1 MEKSG
6 RSKGPENTNFNE
18 ISIPMD
24 KPNQDYPNF
33 NLNGKVALITGAAR
47 GLGRACALALA
58 HEGANIALGLRDV
71 TTAAD
76 LEQEIKAMGREV
88 IRLQMD
94 VSDLKQIEDAVSRV
108 VETFGKIDIL
118 VNNVGVAPA
127 NLAENVTEEDFD
139 HTINLNLKGTFFT
152 AQAVGKQMIAQR
164 SGRIINMSSQA
175 GFIALEN
182 ESIYC
187 MTKAGVNHLT
197 RNLASE
203 WAKYNINVNAVA
215 PTFIETPG
223 TEPWLKDK
231 DFRQSV
237 LDRIP
242 LGRIGK
248 PMEVAGAVVFL
259 ASDAASLIT
268 GEIMLID
275 GGWTAR

>member
-1 MEKSG
+1 MTKS
-6 RSKGPENTNFNE
+6 EQE
-18 ISIPMD
+18 
-24 KPNQDYPNF
+24 YPNF
-33 NLNGKVALITGAAR
+33 RLNGKVAIITGAAR

-58 HEGANIALGLRDV
+58 HEGADIALGLRDV

-76 LEQEIKAMGREV
+76 LEQKIKAMGRKV

-94 VSDLKQIEDAVSRV
+94 VSDLQQINDAVSQV
-108 VETFGKIDIL
+108 VKTFGKIDIL
-118 VNNVGVAPA
+118 VNNVGIAPD
-127 NLAENVTEEDFD
+127 NPAENVTEEDFD
-139 HTINLNLKGTFFT
+139 RTINLNLKGTFFT
-152 AQAVGKQMIAQR
+152 AQTAGKQMIKQG

-175 GFIALEN
+175 GFIALDN
-182 ESIYC
+182 ESVYC

-197 RNLASE
+197 KNLASE

-223 TEPWLKDK
+223 TEPWLKDSA
-231 DFRQSV
+231 FRQSV

-275 GGWTAR
+275 GGWTTR

>member
-1 MEKSG
+1 MKDTKQE
-6 RSKGPENTNFNE
+6 
-18 ISIPMD
+18 
-24 KPNQDYPNF
+24 YPNF
-33 NLNGKVALITGAAR
+33 KLDGKVALITGAAR

-58 HEGANIALGLRDV
+58 HEGADIALGLRDIS
-71 TTAAD
+71 TAAD
-76 LEQEIKAMGREV
+76 LEQEIKTMGRKV

-94 VSDLKQIEDAVSRV
+94 VSDLQQIKNAVADV
-108 VETFGKIDIL
+108 VKTFGKIDIL
-118 VNNVGVAPA
+118 VNNVGIAPG
-127 NLAENVTEEDFD
+127 NPVEKVTEADFD
-139 HTINLNLKGTFFT
+139 HTVNVNLKGNFFT
-152 AQAVGKQMIAQR
+152 AQAVGNQMIKQG

-175 GFIALEN
+175 GFIALDN
-182 ESIYC
+182 ESVYC

-223 TEPWLKDK
+223 TEPWLKDAA
-231 DFRQSV
+231 FRQSV

-275 GGWTAR
+275 GGWTTR

>member
-1 MEKSG
+1 MKKS
-6 RSKGPENTNFNE
+6 EQE
-18 ISIPMD
+18 
-24 KPNQDYPNF
+24 YPNF
-33 NLNGKVALITGAAR
+33 KLTGKVAIITGAAR

-58 HEGANIALGLRDV
+58 HEGADIALGLRDV

-76 LEQEIKAMGREV
+76 LEQEIKAMGRKV

-94 VSDLKQIEDAVSRV
+94 VSSLQQINDAVSRAV
-108 VETFGKIDIL
+108 KTFGKIDIL
-118 VNNVGVAPA
+118 VNNVGIAPA
-127 NLAENVTEEDFD
+127 NPAEKVTEEDFD
-139 HTINLNLKGTFFT
+139 NTINLNLKGTFFT
-152 AQAVGKQMIAQR
+152 AQAVGKQMIKQG
-164 SGRIINMSSQA
+164 SGSIINMSSQA
-175 GFIALEN
+175 GFIALDD
-182 ESIYC
+182 ESVYC

-197 RNLASE
+197 KNLASE

-268 GEIMLID
+268 GEILLID
-275 GGWTAR
+275 GGWTTR

>member
-1 MEKSG
+1 MEK
-6 RSKGPENTNFNE
+6 EEQEF
-18 ISIPMD
+18 
-24 KPNQDYPNF
+24 PNF
-33 NLNGKVALITGAAR
+33 KLNGKVALVTGAAR

-58 HEGANIALGLRDV
+58 HEGADIALGLRDIA
-71 TTAAD
+71 TAAD
-76 LEQEIKAMGREV
+76 LEQEIKTMGRKV

-94 VSDLKQIEDAVSRV
+94 VSSLQQINDAVARV
-108 VETFGKIDIL
+108 VEIFGKIDIL
-118 VNNVGVAPA
+118 VNNVGVAPG
-127 NLAENVTEEDFD
+127 NPAEKVTEADFD
-139 HTINLNLKGTFFT
+139 HTVNLNLKGTFFT
-152 AQAVGKQMIAQR
+152 AQAVGKQMIKQR
-164 SGRIINMSSQA
+164 SGHIINMSSQA
-175 GFIALEN
+175 GFIALDS
-182 ESIYC
+182 ESVYC

-197 RNLASE
+197 KNLASE

-237 LDRIP
+237 VDRIP

-248 PMEVAGAVVFL
+248 PMDVAGAVVFL

-275 GGWTAR
+275 GGWTVR

>member
-1 MEKSG
+1 MK
-6 RSKGPENTNFNE
+6 KPEQE
-18 ISIPMD
+18 
-24 KPNQDYPNF
+24 YPNF
-33 NLNGKVALITGAAR
+33 KLNGKVALITGAAR

-58 HEGANIALGLRDV
+58 HEGADIALGLRDV
-71 TTAAD
+71 ATAAD
-76 LEQEIKAMGREV
+76 VEQEIRTMGRKV

-94 VSDLKQIEDAVSRV
+94 VSDLQQINDAVARV
-108 VETFGKIDIL
+108 VEIFGKINIL
-118 VNNVGVAPA
+118 VNNVGVAPG
-127 NLAENVTEEDFD
+127 NPAEKVTEADFD
-139 HTINLNLKGTFFT
+139 HTVNLNLKGTFFT
-152 AQAVGKQMIAQR
+152 AQAVGKQMIKQQ

-175 GFIALEN
+175 GFIALDS
-182 ESIYC
+182 ESVYC

-197 RNLASE
+197 KNLASE

-237 LDRIP
+237 VDRIP

-275 GGWTAR
+275 GGWTVR

>member
-1 MEKSG
+1 MNKL
-6 RSKGPENTNFNE
+6 T
-18 ISIPMD
+18 
-24 KPNQDYPNF
+24 YPSF
-33 NLNGKVALITGAAR
+33 TLTGKIALITGAGK

-58 HEGANIALGLRDV
+58 HAGADIGLGLRDV
-71 TTAAD
+71 NTAED
-76 LEQEIKAMGREV
+76 LEQEIKAMGRRV

-94 VSDLKQIEDAVSRV
+94 VSSLDQINSAVDSLI
-108 VETFGKIDIL
+108 EQLGKIDIL
-118 VNNVGVAPA
+118 VNNVGVAPD
-127 NLAENVTEEDFD
+127 NPAEKVTEEDFD
-139 HTINLNLKGTFFT
+139 YTINLNLKGTFFT
-152 AQAVGKQMIAQR
+152 AQAVGKQMIKQGG
-164 SGRIINMSSQA
+164 GRIINMSSQA
-175 GFIALEN
+175 GFIALDD

-187 MTKAGVNHLT
+187 MTKAGINHLT
-197 RNLASE
+197 KNLASE

-237 LDRIP
+237 IDRIP
-242 LGRIGK
+242 LGRIGQ

-268 GEIMLID
+268 GDIMLID

>member
-1 MEKSG
+1 MKNSEQ
-6 RSKGPENTNFNE
+6 E
-18 ISIPMD
+18 
-24 KPNQDYPNF
+24 YPNF
-33 NLNGKVALITGAAR
+33 NLDGKVAIVTGAAR

-58 HEGANIALGLRDV
+58 HEGADIALGLRDV
-71 TTAAD
+71 ATATD
-76 LEQEIKAMGREV
+76 LEQEIKTMGRKV

-94 VSDLKQIEDAVSRV
+94 VSDLQQINDAVARV

-118 VNNVGVAPA
+118 VNNVGVAQGNP
-127 NLAENVTEEDFD
+127 AENVTEADFD
-139 HTINLNLKGTFFT
+139 HTVNLNLKGTFFT
-152 AQAVGKQMIAQR
+152 AQAVGKQMIKQG

-175 GFIALEN
+175 GFIALDN

-197 RNLASE
+197 KNLASE

-231 DFRQSV
+231 AFRQSV
-237 LDRIP
+237 VDRIP

-275 GGWTAR
+275 GGWTAK

>member
-1 MEKSG
+1 MEKS
-6 RSKGPENTNFNE
+6 EQE
-18 ISIPMD
+18 
-24 KPNQDYPNF
+24 YPNF
-33 NLNGKVALITGAAR
+33 KLNGKVALVTGAAR

-58 HEGANIALGLRDV
+58 HEGADIALGLRDV
-71 TTAAD
+71 ATATE
-76 LEQEIKAMGREV
+76 LEQEIKTMGRKV

-94 VSDLKQIEDAVSRV
+94 VSDLQQINDAVARV
-108 VETFGKIDIL
+108 VETFGQLDIL
-118 VNNVGVAPA
+118 VNNVGVAPV
-127 NLAENVTEEDFD
+127 NLAENVTEADFD
-139 HTINLNLKGTFFT
+139 HTVNLNLKGTFFT
-152 AQAVGKQMIAQR
+152 AQAVGKQMIKQR

-175 GFIALEN
+175 GFIALEG
-182 ESIYC
+182 ESVYC

-197 RNLASE
+197 KNLASE

-223 TEPWLKDK
+223 TEPWLKDPA
-231 DFRQSV
+231 FRQSV
-237 LDRIP
+237 VDRIP

-268 GEIMLID
+268 GEILLID

>member
-1 MEKSG
+1 MNLPEQQYPSFKLN
-6 RSKGPENTNFNE
+6 SKV
-18 ISIPMD
+18 S
-24 KPNQDYPNF
+24 
-33 NLNGKVALITGAAR
+33 LITGAAR
-47 GLGRACALALA
+47 GLGKACALALA
-58 HEGANIALGLRDV
+58 NAGSDIALGLRDIN
-71 TTAAD
+71 TAED
-76 LEQEIKAMGREV
+76 LEQEIRAMGVKV

-94 VSDLKQIEDAVSRV
+94 VSNLQQINSSVERV
-108 VETFGKIDIL
+108 VEEFGKIDVL
-118 VNNVGVAPA
+118 VNNVGVAPD
-127 NLAENVTEEDFD
+127 NPAEKVTEEDFD

-152 AQAVGKQMIAQR
+152 AQAVGKQMIKQGY
-164 SGRIINMSSQA
+164 GRIINMSSQA
-175 GFIALEN
+175 GFVALDD

-187 MTKAGVNHLT
+187 MTKAGINHLT
-197 RNLASE
+197 KNLASE

-223 TEPWLKDK
+223 TEPWLADK

-268 GEIMLID
+268 GDIMLID
-275 GGWTAR
+275 GGWTAK

>member
-1 MEKSG
+1 MKKS
-6 RSKGPENTNFNE
+6 EQE
-18 ISIPMD
+18 
-24 KPNQDYPNF
+24 YPNF
-33 NLNGKVALITGAAR
+33 KLTGKVAIITGAAR

-58 HEGANIALGLRDV
+58 HEGADIALGLRDV
-71 TTAAD
+71 TSATD
-76 LEQEIKAMGREV
+76 LEQEIKAMGRKV

-94 VSDLKQIEDAVSRV
+94 VSSLQQINDAVSRAV
-108 VETFGKIDIL
+108 NTFGKIDIL
-118 VNNVGVAPA
+118 VNNVGIAPA
-127 NLAENVTEEDFD
+127 NPAEKVTEEDFD
-139 HTINLNLKGTFFT
+139 NTINLNLKGTFFT
-152 AQAVGKQMIAQR
+152 AQAVGRQMIEQG
-164 SGRIINMSSQA
+164 SGSIINMSSQA
-175 GFIALEN
+175 GFIALDD
-182 ESIYC
+182 ESVYC

-197 RNLASE
+197 KNLASE

-259 ASDAASLIT
+259 ASDASSLIT
-268 GEIMLID
+268 GEILLID
-275 GGWTAR
+275 GGWTTR

>member
-1 MEKSG
+1 MKKS
-6 RSKGPENTNFNE
+6 EQE
-18 ISIPMD
+18 
-24 KPNQDYPNF
+24 YPNF
-33 NLNGKVALITGAAR
+33 KLNGKVAIVTGAAR

-58 HEGANIALGLRDV
+58 HEGADIALGLRDV

-76 LEQEIKAMGREV
+76 LEQEIKAMGRKV

-94 VSDLKQIEDAVSRV
+94 VSDLQQINDAVTRV
-108 VETFGKIDIL
+108 VETFGRIDIL
-118 VNNVGVAPA
+118 VNNVGIAPG
-127 NLAENVTEEDFD
+127 NPAENVTEEDFD

-152 AQAVGKQMIAQR
+152 AQAVGKQMIKQG

-175 GFIALEN
+175 GFIALDN
-182 ESIYC
+182 ESVYC

-197 RNLASE
+197 KNLASE

-275 GGWTAR
+275 GGWTTR

>member
-1 MEKSG
+1 MKKS
-6 RSKGPENTNFNE
+6 EQE
-18 ISIPMD
+18 
-24 KPNQDYPNF
+24 YPNF
-33 NLNGKVALITGAAR
+33 KLTGKVAIITGAAR

-58 HEGANIALGLRDV
+58 HEGADIALGLRDV

-76 LEQEIKAMGREV
+76 LEQEIKAMGRKV

-94 VSDLKQIEDAVSRV
+94 VSELQQINDAVSRAV
-108 VETFGKIDIL
+108 KTFGKIDIL
-118 VNNVGVAPA
+118 VNNVGIAPA
-127 NLAENVTEEDFD
+127 NPAEKVTEADFD
-139 HTINLNLKGTFFT
+139 QTINLNLKGTFFT
-152 AQAVGKQMIAQR
+152 AQAVGKQMIEQG

-175 GFIALEN
+175 GFIALDD
-182 ESIYC
+182 ESVYC

-197 RNLASE
+197 KNLASE

-268 GEIMLID
+268 GEILLID
-275 GGWTAR
+275 GGWTTR

>member
-1 MEKSG
+1 MTKS
-6 RSKGPENTNFNE
+6 EQE
-18 ISIPMD
+18 
-24 KPNQDYPNF
+24 YPNF
-33 NLNGKVALITGAAR
+33 KLNGKVAIITGAAR

-58 HEGANIALGLRDV
+58 HEGADIALGLRDV

-76 LEQEIKAMGREV
+76 LEQEIKAMGRKV

-94 VSDLKQIEDAVSRV
+94 VSSLQQINDAVSRV
-108 VETFGKIDIL
+108 VAAFGKIDIL
-118 VNNVGVAPA
+118 VNNVGIAPA
-127 NLAENVTEEDFD
+127 NPAENVTEEDFD
-139 HTINLNLKGTFFT
+139 NTINLNLKGTFFT
-152 AQAVGKQMIAQR
+152 AQAVGKQMIEQG
-164 SGRIINMSSQA
+164 SGSIINMSSQA
-175 GFIALEN
+175 GFIALDD
-182 ESIYC
+182 ESVYC

-197 RNLASE
+197 KNLASE

-223 TEPWLKDK
+223 TEPWLKDSA
-231 DFRQSV
+231 FRQSV

-268 GEIMLID
+268 GEILLID
-275 GGWTAR
+275 GGWTTR

>member
-1 MEKSG
+1 MKKTAQE
-6 RSKGPENTNFNE
+6 
-18 ISIPMD
+18 
-24 KPNQDYPNF
+24 YPNF
-33 NLNGKVALITGAAR
+33 KLNGKVALVTGAAR

-58 HEGANIALGLRDV
+58 HEGADIALGLRDV
-71 TTAAD
+71 ATAAD
-76 LEQEIKAMGREV
+76 VEQEIKTMGRKV

-94 VSDLKQIEDAVSRV
+94 VSDLQQINNAVARV
-108 VETFGKIDIL
+108 IETFGKIDVL
-118 VNNVGVAPA
+118 VNNVGIAPG
-127 NLAENVTEEDFD
+127 NPAENVTEVDFD
-139 HTINLNLKGTFFT
+139 HTVNLNLKGTFFT
-152 AQAVGKQMIAQR
+152 AQAVGKQMIKQR

-175 GFIALEN
+175 GFIALDN

-197 RNLASE
+197 KNLASE

-237 LDRIP
+237 VDRIP

>member
-1 MEKSG
+1 MKNSEQ
-6 RSKGPENTNFNE
+6 E
-18 ISIPMD
+18 
-24 KPNQDYPNF
+24 YPNF
-33 NLNGKVALITGAAR
+33 KLNGKVALVTGAAR

-58 HEGANIALGLRDV
+58 HEGADIALGLRDV
-71 TTAAD
+71 STATD
-76 LEQEIKAMGREV
+76 LEQKIKSMGRKV

-94 VSDLKQIEDAVSRV
+94 VSDLQQITDAVARV
-108 VETFGKIDIL
+108 VETFNKIDIL
-118 VNNVGVAPA
+118 VNNVGIAPA
-127 NLAENVTEEDFD
+127 NPAEKVTEEDFD
-139 HTINLNLKGTFFT
+139 RTINVNLKGNFFT
-152 AQAVGKQMIAQR
+152 AQAVGRQMIEQR

-175 GFIALEN
+175 GFIALDD

-231 DFRQSV
+231 AFRQSV

-268 GEIMLID
+268 GEVMLID
-275 GGWTAR
+275 GGWTTR

>member
-1 MEKSG
+1 MKKS
-6 RSKGPENTNFNE
+6 EQE
-18 ISIPMD
+18 
-24 KPNQDYPNF
+24 YPNF
-33 NLNGKVALITGAAR
+33 KLNGKVAIITGAAR

-58 HEGANIALGLRDV
+58 HEGADIALGLRDV

-76 LEQEIKAMGREV
+76 LEQEIKAMGRKV

-94 VSDLKQIEDAVSRV
+94 VSELQQINAAVSRAV
-108 VETFGKIDIL
+108 KTFGKIDIL
-118 VNNVGVAPA
+118 VNNVGIAPD
-127 NLAENVTEEDFD
+127 NPAEKVTEEDFD
-139 HTINLNLKGTFFT
+139 NTINLNLKGTFFT
-152 AQAVGKQMIAQR
+152 AQAVGKQMIKQG

-175 GFIALEN
+175 GFIALDN
-182 ESIYC
+182 ESVYC

-197 RNLASE
+197 KNLASE
-203 WAKYNINVNAVA
+203 WARYNINVNAVA

-231 DFRQSV
+231 DFRRSV

-268 GEIMLID
+268 GEILLID
-275 GGWTAR
+275 GGWTTR

>member
-1 MEKSG
+1 M
-6 RSKGPENTNFNE
+6 
-18 ISIPMD
+18 
-24 KPNQDYPNF
+24 
-33 NLNGKVALITGAAR
+33 V
-47 GLGRACALALA
+47 
-58 HEGANIALGLRDV
+58 
-71 TTAAD
+71 
-76 LEQEIKAMGREV
+76 
-88 IRLQMD
+88 
-94 VSDLKQIEDAVSRV
+94 
-108 VETFGKIDIL
+108 L
-118 VNNVGVAPA
+118 VNNVGIAPA
-127 NLAENVTEEDFD
+127 NPAEKVTEEDFD

-152 AQAVGKQMIAQR
+152 AQAVGKQMIEQG

-175 GFIALEN
+175 GFIALDD
-182 ESIYC
+182 ESVYC

-197 RNLASE
+197 KNLASE

-275 GGWTAR
+275 GGWTTR

>member
-1 MEKSG
+1 MRK
-6 RSKGPENTNFNE
+6 PEQE
-18 ISIPMD
+18 
-24 KPNQDYPNF
+24 YPNF
-33 NLNGKVALITGAAR
+33 KLNGKVALVTGAAR

-58 HEGANIALGLRDV
+58 HEGADIALGLRDV

-76 LEQEIKAMGREV
+76 LAQEIKTMGRKV

-94 VSDLKQIEDAVSRV
+94 VSSLRQINDAVAHV

-118 VNNVGVAPA
+118 VNNVGVAPG
-127 NLAENVTEEDFD
+127 NPAEKVTEADFD
-139 HTINLNLKGTFFT
+139 HTVNLNLKGTFFT
-152 AQAVGKQMIAQR
+152 AQAVGKQMIKQR
-164 SGRIINMSSQA
+164 FGRIINMSSQA
-175 GFIALEN
+175 GFIALDS
-182 ESIYC
+182 ESVYC

-197 RNLASE
+197 KNLASE

-237 LDRIP
+237 VDRIP

-275 GGWTAR
+275 GGWTTR

>member
-1 MEKSG
+1 MKKS
-6 RSKGPENTNFNE
+6 EQE
-18 ISIPMD
+18 
-24 KPNQDYPNF
+24 YPNF
-33 NLNGKVALITGAAR
+33 KLNGKVALVTGAAR

-58 HEGANIALGLRDV
+58 HEGADIALGLRDV
-71 TTAAD
+71 ATAAD
-76 LEQEIKAMGREV
+76 LELEIKTMGRKV

-94 VSDLKQIEDAVSRV
+94 VSDLQQINDAVGRV
-108 VETFGKIDIL
+108 VEIFGHIDIL
-118 VNNVGVAPA
+118 VNNVGIAPA

-139 HTINLNLKGTFFT
+139 HTVNLNLKGTFFT
-152 AQAVGKQMIAQR
+152 AQAVGKQMIKQR
-164 SGRIINMSSQA
+164 SGHIINMSSQA
-175 GFIALEN
+175 GFIALDS
-182 ESIYC
+182 ESVYC

-197 RNLASE
+197 KNLASE

-223 TEPWLKDK
+223 TEPWLKDTV
-231 DFRQSV
+231 FRQSV
-237 LDRIP
+237 VDRIP

-268 GEIMLID
+268 GEILLID

>member
-1 MEKSG
+1 MKKS
-6 RSKGPENTNFNE
+6 EQE
-18 ISIPMD
+18 
-24 KPNQDYPNF
+24 YPNF
-33 NLNGKVALITGAAR
+33 KLNGKVAIITGAAR

-58 HEGANIALGLRDV
+58 HEGADIALGLRDV
-71 TTAAD
+71 ATAAD
-76 LEQEIKAMGREV
+76 LEQEIKAMGRKV

-94 VSDLKQIEDAVSRV
+94 VSDLQQINDAVARV

-118 VNNVGVAPA
+118 VNNVGVAPG
-127 NLAENVTEEDFD
+127 NPAENVTEEDFD

-152 AQAVGKQMIAQR
+152 AQAVGKQMIKQE
-164 SGRIINMSSQA
+164 SGCIINMSSQA
-175 GFIALEN
+175 GFIALDN

-197 RNLASE
+197 KNLASE

-223 TEPWLKDK
+223 TEPWLKDRA
-231 DFRQSV
+231 FRQSV